1 MSHTHEPDPLMTPDD
16 DGRSLII
23 DLPPMT
29 DEAAYQLSELLR
41 RIWETFDAA
50 YDDQL
55 TRAYH
60 KRQEERQRLFY
71 ERCMQEDQ
79 PVLPFDDELF

>member
-1 MSHTHEPDPLMTPDD
+1 MSCGD
-16 DGRSLII
+16 DGRSLTI
-23 DLPPMT
+23 DFPPMT
-29 DEAAYQLSELLR
+29 DEAAYQLSELLQR
-41 RIWETFDAA
+41 LWETFDAA

-55 TRAYH
+55 TRAYN

-79 PVLPFDDELF
+79 QVLPFDDELF